1 MVRRSW
7 VGGHVIGAWSRPFSG
22 IWGVEKALDKGHMCA
37 GDGSGLPY
45 ALLRAGDGLDV
56 AHHIAVMSLTDAAGE
71 APLEAGYSLA
81 AGAAPGGSE
90 PLRPMAAREWSAP
103 APDPATIVLSS
114 PPNTAS
120 VNDVQ
125 SLGQVLQQ
133 MVGTIFPL
141 PSVASPPSTP
151 TPTLHQQ
158 PSCCCVHWT
167 CTYSSHVNGAVN
179 CELALRRRSRA
190 AGVSRDGAA
199 KCCAP
204 CRSDT
209 ASWQH

>member
-1 MVRRSW
+1 
-7 VGGHVIGAWSRPFSG
+7 
-22 IWGVEKALDKGHMCA
+22 
-37 GDGSGLPY
+37 
-45 ALLRAGDGLDV
+45 LDV

-125 SLGQVLQQ
+125 SLGQVSA
-133 MVGTIFPL
+133 GT
-141 PSVASPPSTP
+141 APPSAAP
-151 TPTLHQQ
+151 HVGAIQ
-158 PSCCCVHWT
+158 PAGSI
-167 CTYSSHVNGAVN
+167 NGGVVAVP
-179 CELALRRRSRA
+179 A
-190 AGVSRDGAA
+190 AAFA
-199 KCCAP
+199 
-204 CRSDT
+204 
-209 ASWQH
+209 H